1 MATIGDRDFPG
12 QGGWAFGDDDG
23 RKLSRSTRV
32 VQIFVLLLIA
42 MLVWA
47 YFATL
52 DEVSSG
58 DGRVVPTSREQ
69 VIQSLEGGILAKLLV
84 REDQVVEPGQIL
96 AQLDPTRSESD
107 VEETAAKY
115 RAALAASARLDAE
128 VNGTALAFSPAL
140 DAYPSLI
147 AAETELY
154 NARSQ
159 SLEQS
164 LHWVEESLELVRSE
178 LKLNEELRVVGAA
191 SNVEVI
197 RLRRQIVELE
207 LKKVE
212 VRSEYLVRAREEL
225 AKMNGEVNSLSPVVT
240 GRTDSLSRLTRRS
253 PVRGIVKNIEVSTI
267 GGVIPPNG
275 KLMDIIPLG
284 DELLVEARIS
294 PRDIA
299 YIHPGQRASVKV
311 SAYDYAIYGS
321 LDGQVTTI
329 SPDTIQDEVDR
340 TIYYYRVFIKTEK
353 DALVNADGRELPI
366 VPGMVAT
373 VDIHTGA
380 KTVLE
385 YLIKP
390 FNKAREALRER

>member
-1 MATIGDRDFPG
+1 MAAIGDRDFSG
-12 QGGWAFGDDDG
+12 RGGWAFGDDDG
-23 RKLSRSTRV
+23 RNLTRSSRV
-32 VQIFVLLLIA
+32 VQLFVALLTAL
-42 MLVWA
+42 LVWA
-47 YFATL
+47 YFARL

-69 VIQSLEGGILAKLLV
+69 VIQSLEGGILAALHV

-107 VEETAAKY
+107 VEESAAKY
-115 RAALAASARLDAE
+115 RAALAAASRLEAE
-128 VNGTALAFSPAL
+128 VNGTPLTFPAALSAYSAL
-140 DAYPSLI
+140 T

-154 NARSQ
+154 TARRRA
-159 SLEQS
+159 LEES
-164 LHWVEESLELVRSE
+164 LHWVEESLALVRSE
-178 LKLNEELRVVGAA
+178 LKLNEELRSVGAA

-197 RLRRQIVELE
+197 RLRRQMVELE

-212 VRSEYLVRAREEL
+212 IKSEYVVRAREEL
-225 AKMNGEVNSLSPVVT
+225 TKVNAEVNSLSPVVT
-240 GRTDSLSRLTRRS
+240 GRADSLARLTHRS

-267 GGVIPPNG
+267 GGVAPPNG

-284 DELLVEARIS
+284 DELLIEARIS

-299 YIHPGQRASVKV
+299 YIHPGQRASVKI
-311 SAYDYAIYGS
+311 SAYDYAVYGS

-340 TIYYYRVFIKTEK
+340 EIYYYRVFIKTEK
-353 DALVNADGRELPI
+353 DALVNTAGREFPI

-373 VDIHTGA
+373 VDIHTGE

-385 YLIKP
+385 YLVKP